1 MRGGEKFK
9 KTLSQHSITID
20 IFTGRLWEKWV
31 VRFTMLWK
39 KQRFLTLTVQLSR
52 IWEKNHLVV
61 NDPVLYGDTIYR
73 KVDFRDD
80 EGVWKDGYIQVLNL
94 ADMEWKRFYAQ
105 FRKTFIKL
113 CMENFLVTGQET
125 FTTWSALTM

>member
-1 MRGGEKFK
+1 MEETAIPDPDSAIKPYMGE
-9 KTLSQHSITID
+9 
-20 IFTGRLWEKWV
+20 
-31 VRFTMLWK
+31 
-39 KQRFLTLTVQLSR
+39 
-52 IWEKNHLVV
+52 NHLVV
-61 NDPVLYGDTIYR
+61 SDPVLYGDTIYR